1 MSAER
6 AYATLKLSDVP
17 NADIPESITQHLSDL
32 IDLCEE
38 HELDFNALCVAAEFG
53 RDMFDHDDREPN
65 AGPRYSG
72 WDRIHNDNKAE
83 GRPTGDQWPH
93 RRA

>member
-6 AYATLKLSDVP
+6 AYELLKLASVP
-17 NADIPESITQHLSDL
+17 NADLAEAIASHLSDV

-38 HELDFNALCVAAEFG
+38 HEIDFDTLCVAAEFG
-53 RDMFDHDDREPN
+53 RDLADGEP
-65 AGPRYSG
+65 PVERYTG